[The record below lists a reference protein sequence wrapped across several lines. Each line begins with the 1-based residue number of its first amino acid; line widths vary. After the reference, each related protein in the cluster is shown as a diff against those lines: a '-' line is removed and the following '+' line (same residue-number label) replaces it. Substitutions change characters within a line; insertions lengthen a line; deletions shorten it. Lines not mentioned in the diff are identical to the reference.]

1 MTGTKERLVEAA
13 LTTIKEEGYGGT
25 TARAIAGRA
34 GVNQALIYYHF
45 GDIKNLLLA
54 ALDATSTE
62 RMISYEA
69 LLAKSETIDDLLRL
83 ARVIYR
89 EDLAAGHV
97 TVLCELIAGSLQHK
111 QLGPEVL
118 KRLRPWIDF
127 ATRSI
132 EKVTRGSALEQLV
145 PARDV
150 ATAVVGFYL
159 GVDLLH
165 QLDPAESPA
174 ERLFDHASRLA
185 PALGT
190 LIASGTAE
198 DQTGRPPATAR

>member
-1 MTGTKERLVEAA
+1 MTGTKERLVDAA
-13 LTTIKEEGYGGT
+13 LTTIKEHGYGGT

-54 ALDATSTE
+54 ALDETSAK
-62 RMISYEA
+62 RMLSYES
-69 LLAKSETIDDLLRL
+69 LLEKTETIDDLVQL
-83 ARVIYR
+83 ARDAYR

-97 TVLCELIAGSLQHK
+97 TVLSELIAGSLQHK

-150 ATAVVGFYL
+150 ATAIVGFYL
-159 GVDLLH
+159 GLDLLH

-174 ERLFDHASRLA
+174 ERLFDHAARLT
-185 PALGT
+185 PALGM
-190 LIASGTAE
+190 LMAFGTVE
-198 DQTGRPPATAR
+198 NETERPPAST

>member
-13 LTTIKEEGYGGT
+13 LATLKEEGYGGT

-34 GVNQALIYYHF
+34 GVNQALIYYYF

-54 ALDATSTE
+54 ALDETSAK
-62 RMISYEA
+62 RMASYEA
-69 LLAKSETIDDLLRL
+69 LLEKTETIEDLVQL
-83 ARVIYR
+83 AKDIYR

-97 TVLCELIAGSLQHK
+97 TVLSELIAGSLQHK
-111 QLGPEVL
+111 EMGPEVL

-127 ATRSI
+127 AAQSI
-132 EKVTRGSALEQLV
+132 EKVTRDTVLEKLV

-150 ATAVVGFYL
+150 AVGIVAFYL

-165 QLDPAESPA
+165 QLDPEDSPA
-174 ERLFDHASRLA
+174 DRLFDHASRLA
-185 PALGT
+185 PALGMLMAFGT
-190 LIASGTAE
+190 LE
-198 DQTGRPPATAR
+198 EER

>member
-13 LTTIKEEGYGGT
+13 LATIKEEGYGGT

-34 GVNQALIYYHF
+34 GMNQALIYYHF

-54 ALDATSTE
+54 ALDETSAK
-62 RMISYEA
+62 RMASYEE
-69 LLAKSETIDDLLRL
+69 LLARTETIEDLVQL
-83 ARVIYR
+83 ARDIYR

-97 TVLCELIAGSLQHK
+97 TVLSELIAGSLQHK
-111 QLGPEVL
+111 DMGPEVL

-127 ATRSI
+127 AARSI
-132 EKVTRGSALEQLV
+132 EKVTKDTALETLI

-150 ATAVVGFYL
+150 GVGIVAFYL

-165 QLDPAESPA
+165 QLDPSEAPA
-174 ERLFDHASRLA
+174 DRLFDHAARLA
-185 PALGT
+185 PALGMVM
-190 LIASGTAE
+190 AFGTIE
-198 DQTGRPPATAR
+198 EEK

>member
-13 LTTIKEEGYGGT
+13 LATIKEEGYGGT

-34 GVNQALIYYHF
+34 GMNQALIYYHF

-54 ALDATSTE
+54 ALDETSAK
-62 RMISYEA
+62 RMASYED
-69 LLAKSETIDDLLRL
+69 LLARTETIEDLVQL
-83 ARVIYR
+83 ARDIYR

-97 TVLCELIAGSLQHK
+97 TVLSELIAGSLQHK
-111 QLGPEVL
+111 DMGPEVL

-127 ATRSI
+127 AARSI
-132 EKVTRGSALEQLV
+132 EKVTKDTALETLI

-150 ATAVVGFYL
+150 AVGIVAFYL

-165 QLDPAESPA
+165 QLDPSEAPA
-174 ERLFDHASRLA
+174 DRLFDHAARLA
-185 PALGT
+185 PALGMVM
-190 LIASGTAE
+190 AFGTIE
-198 DQTGRPPATAR
+198 EEK

>member
-1 MTGTKERLVEAA
+1 MAGTKERLVEAA
-13 LTTIKEEGYGGT
+13 LATIKEEGYGGT

-54 ALDATSTE
+54 ALDATSTQ
-62 RMISYEA
+62 RMLSYQA
-69 LLAKSETIDDLLRL
+69 LLDKTETIEDLVQL
-83 ARVIYR
+83 ARDIYR

-97 TVLCELIAGSLQHK
+97 TVLSELIAGSLQHPE
-111 QLGPEVL
+111 LGPEVL

-127 ATRSI
+127 AEQSI
-132 EKVTRGSALEQLV
+132 AKVTRGSVLETLI

-150 ATAVVGFYL
+150 AVGIVAFYL

-185 PALGT
+185 PALGMLMALGT
-190 LIASGTAE
+190 LEEEPQA
-198 DQTGRPPATAR
+198 

>member
-1 MTGTKERLVEAA
+1 MAGTKERLVEAA
-13 LTTIKEEGYGGT
+13 LATIKEEGYSGT

-34 GVNQALIYYHF
+34 GVNQALIYYYY

-54 ALDATSTE
+54 ALDETSAK
-62 RMISYEA
+62 RMRSYEV
-69 LLAKSETIDDLLRL
+69 LLENTETIEDLVQL
-83 ARVIYR
+83 AGDVYR

-97 TVLCELIAGSLQHK
+97 TVLSELIAGSLQHPE
-111 QLGPEVL
+111 LGPEVL

-127 ATRSI
+127 AEQSI
-132 EKVTRGSALEQLV
+132 CKVTKDTVLEALV

-150 ATAVVGFYL
+150 AVGIVAFYL

-174 ERLFDHASRLA
+174 DKLFDHASRLA
-185 PALGT
+185 PALGMLMAFGT
-190 LIASGTAE
+190 LE
-198 DQTGRPPATAR
+198 EEEV

>member
-13 LTTIKEEGYGGT
+13 LATIKEEGYGGT

-34 GVNQALIYYHF
+34 GMNQALIYYHF

-54 ALDATSTE
+54 ALDETSAK
-62 RMISYEA
+62 RMTSYEE
-69 LLAKSETIDDLLRL
+69 LLARTETIEDLVQL
-83 ARVIYR
+83 ARDIYR

-97 TVLCELIAGSLQHK
+97 TVLSELIAGSLQHK
-111 QLGPEVL
+111 DMGPEVL

-127 ATRSI
+127 AARSI
-132 EKVTRGSALEQLV
+132 EKVTKDTALETLI

-150 ATAVVGFYL
+150 AVGIVAFYL

-165 QLDPAESPA
+165 QLDPSEAPA
-174 ERLFDHASRLA
+174 DRLFDHAARLA
-185 PALGT
+185 PALGMVM
-190 LIASGTAE
+190 AFGTIE
-198 DQTGRPPATAR
+198 EEK